1 MPERIRD
8 RLAKMADAEIS
19 AFDQLQDIR
28 HAVISYLTM
37 PAAASV
43 D

>member
-8 RLAKMADAEIS
+8 RLVKMADAEIS
-19 AFDQLQDIR
+19 ALDQDIR
-28 HAVISYLTM
+28 RAVISHLTM